1 MSVKDLK
8 ESDYLA
14 SMSVEQV
21 ISYENHLS
29 VRVIKD
35 MCPQGND
42 FVFKPV
48 AHDKLRL
55 YLKKLNTRKAC
66 GFDLIPAKM
75 LKISADILC
84 YSLTPIINLSI

>member
-1 MSVKDLK
+1 MCNIFNNLFVNVAKDLK
-8 ESDYLA
+8 ESDSLA

-21 ISYENHLS
+21 ISYYENHLS

-48 AHDKLRL
+48 THDKLRL
-55 YLKKLNTRKAC
+55 YLKSLIRVKPV
-66 GFDLIPAKM
+66 GFI
-75 LKISADILC
+75 
-84 YSLTPIINLSI
+84 